1 MNKSD
6 LFKTAHKSTKEDK
19 KNYPEINYRFQ
30 FGLNLK
36 LLYKE
41 IMKIKEF
48 LFNFNF
54 TNDSRKGIPYAA
66 KLYYEDVGLER
77 SFFDFD
83 KEWGKRNVTVSGTFK
98 ARTGD
103 IIEQREGG
111 SWNND
116 YRYWYLVDNDGK
128 LRKVAD
134 INNSQEKSKV
144 KQYLQNKITME
155 DL

>member
-1 MNKSD
+1 M
-6 LFKTAHKSTKEDK
+6 
-19 KNYPEINYRFQ
+19 
-30 FGLNLK
+30 
-36 LLYKE
+36 
-41 IMKIKEF
+41 
-48 LFNFNF
+48 
-54 TNDSRKGIPYAA
+54 
-66 KLYYEDVGLER
+66 
-77 SFFDFD
+77 
-83 KEWGKRNVTVSGTFK
+83 SGTFK